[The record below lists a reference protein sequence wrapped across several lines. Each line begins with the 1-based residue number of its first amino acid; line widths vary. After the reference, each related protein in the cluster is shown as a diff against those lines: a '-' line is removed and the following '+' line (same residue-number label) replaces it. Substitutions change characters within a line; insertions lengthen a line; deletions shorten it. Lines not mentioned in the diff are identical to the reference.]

1 MFRALLAVLCLL
13 VPQYAS
19 AQGVFTIRDYP
30 RYGTALDAT
39 QREQLRH
46 FATAIVGAVVAGR
59 EVNVSIFGHA
69 DFDAKGRDFEM
80 KVSKERADAA
90 ETELRSLLTDEANKA
105 ALPAA
110 RLLSVHLVATGNGTL
125 NPVFTN
131 PSGKDEQKQR
141 RANRRVEFV
150 WSVAIAPTPV
160 KPAAFERCQKTIAS
174 GAAAGP
180 TRRLSCACGKLQQ
193 LGWRAGD
200 FTYDFRGS
208 RVIPGSGGLP
218 RNLTPEQWE
227 AAMRA
232 LIIHIRPQIQKA
244 SNSSTSD
251 ADFRDAL
258 LAIDDTI
265 GRNINDFEMQA
276 AAGKGQGVFD
286 RIVLAAIQSSMA
298 DPNHIYACYAG
309 YSRQNHN
316 Q

>member
-1 MFRALLAVLCLL
+1 TREVSVFRALLAVLCLL

-150 WSVAIAPTPV
+150 WSVAI
-160 KPAAFERCQKTIAS
+160 
-174 GAAAGP
+174 
-180 TRRLSCACGKLQQ
+180 
-193 LGWRAGD
+193 
-200 FTYDFRGS
+200 
-208 RVIPGSGGLP
+208 
-218 RNLTPEQWE
+218 
-227 AAMRA
+227 
-232 LIIHIRPQIQKA
+232 
-244 SNSSTSD
+244 
-251 ADFRDAL
+251 
-258 LAIDDTI
+258 
-265 GRNINDFEMQA
+265 
-276 AAGKGQGVFD
+276 
-286 RIVLAAIQSSMA
+286 
-298 DPNHIYACYAG
+298 
-309 YSRQNHN
+309 
-316 Q
+316 